1 MHSVCLD
8 AIIRQV
14 KIGIRYE
21 TIYRYDR
28 AVRFS
33 PHDVRLF
40 PRTDRFLRITRLEF
54 QTKPGTTVR
63 FGRDVFDNVVASC
76 FFDEPSEMLEL
87 RLALDVEATKKNPF
101 DFVLSRR
108 AVQMPFNY
116 EEDIAS
122 IICAYCKRQTGES
135 VSLPDWRPPS
145 QESPRATVATPVE
158 LTKRLHQR
166 SSYEP
171 PDEDDAQPP
180 AERVH

>member
-40 PRTDRFLRITRLEF
+40 ARTDRFLRITRLEF

-63 FGRDVFDNVVASC
+63 FGRDVFDKVVASC
-76 FFDEPSEMLEL
+76 FFDKPSEILEL
-87 RLALDVEATKKNPF
+87 RLARVVEPPKKNPSDLF
-101 DFVLSRR
+101 LS
-108 AVQMPFNY
+108 
-116 EEDIAS
+116 
-122 IICAYCKRQTGES
+122 
-135 VSLPDWRPPS
+135 
-145 QESPRATVATPVE
+145 
-158 LTKRLHQR
+158 
-166 SSYEP
+166 
-171 PDEDDAQPP
+171 
-180 AERVH
+180 